1 MLMWAL
7 ITGELNVGWIYVIMK
22 DRSDRLN
29 SLIWT
34 AECDKPILNGFQAE
48 DDVTNTTID
57 NG

>member
-29 SLIWT
+29 RLIWT
-34 AECDKPILNGFQAE
+34 AYVICD
-48 DDVTNTTID
+48 VM
-57 NG
+57 